1 MARRVHEHLQKI
13 LDFIQDYTT
22 EYGYPPSIREIGK
35 AIGVE
40 STSQV
45 TYYLNKLEKE
55 GYIVRDRS
63 TSRGLRIVGQPQ
75 VSPSTQVRDAPA
87 QPGIISIP
95 ILGTIVASAPVRSD
109 PLPGDETIELTS
121 ALFGRDTSDL
131 FCLRVQGDSMIDA
144 LIHDGDLVILR
155 RQNEVH
161 NGEMAAVWLTDREET
176 TLKKVYYEGRT
187 VRLQPANPQHE
198 PIIVPA
204 SVVQIQGKV
213 VLVIRQTG

>member
-40 STSQV
+40 STSHV

-63 TSRGLRIVGQPQ
+63 TSRGLRLVGQAQ
-75 VSPSTQVRDAPA
+75 NAPSAPA
-87 QPGIISIP
+87 PDVPTPPHIISIP

-204 SVVQIQGKV
+204 SAVQIQGKV